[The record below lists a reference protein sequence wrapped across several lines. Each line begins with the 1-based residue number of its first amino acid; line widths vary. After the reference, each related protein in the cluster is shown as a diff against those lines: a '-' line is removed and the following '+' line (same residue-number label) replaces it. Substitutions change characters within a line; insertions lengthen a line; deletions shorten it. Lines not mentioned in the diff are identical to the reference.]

1 MKNDSGSSGRSEIL
15 LNEARG
21 WAIRL
26 RSGEVS
32 QFDIDAFARWRAESP
47 AHRRA
52 LAEANAQ
59 WEVLR
64 LVARN
69 IAAKQERAVAAPDFA
84 FANRRLSRRT
94 WLGGAMAASIGGAA
108 YLVARPPLELWPSL
122 SELAADYRTDIGERR
137 QISFADKVS
146 VEMNTRTSLA
156 VTGKG
161 TQTRQIELIAGEI
174 AVATGLG
181 ATSPSE
187 PFEVIAGSGRTSA
200 AHATFDLRHDG
211 QIVSVICL
219 EGEVR
224 VEYQN
229 DTATLKTGQQI
240 AYGRRGLSD
249 IAATDGRVV
258 EAWRRGLLVFDNQP
272 LSQVI
277 PEINRYRRGRIVL
290 MNDDVGRLPL
300 DATFRIDRIDEA
312 VPKIAHLFAL
322 KARTLPGGVVLLS

>member
-1 MKNDSGSSGRSEIL
+1 MKNDFASSGPSETL

-32 QFDIDAFARWRAESP
+32 QIDVDAFTRWRAQSP
-47 AHRRA
+47 AHRGA

-59 WEVLR
+59 WDVLR

-69 IAAKQERAVAAPDFA
+69 VAAQQRRAVLAPDFA
-84 FANRRLSRRT
+84 SANSRLSRRA

-137 QISFADKVS
+137 QIALADTVS
-146 VEMNTRTSLA
+146 IEMNTRTSLA
-156 VTGKG
+156 VTAAGA
-161 TQTRQIELIAGEI
+161 QTRQVELIAGEI
-174 AVATGLG
+174 AVATGLE
-181 ATSPSE
+181 AASSSE
-187 PFEVIAGSGRTSA
+187 PFAVIAGSGRTSA
-200 AHATFDLRHDG
+200 VRARFDLRHEG
-211 QIVSVICL
+211 QNVSVVCV
-219 EGEVR
+219 EGEVK
-224 VEYQN
+224 VECQ
-229 DTATLKTGQQI
+229 DETATLRAGQRI

-300 DATFRIDRIDEA
+300 DATFRIDRIDEV
-312 VPKIAHLFAL
+312 VPKIVHIFAL
-322 KARTLPGGVVLLS
+322 KARTLPGGLVLLS